1 MKIKTAQDIAI
12 LIKTERKKQNL
23 TQTELAGLC
32 NVGLRFIV
40 DIEKAKET
48 CQISKVLKVLDV
60 LGININSEEFY
71 RLTFPY
77 KKKLSMTS

>member
-1 MKIKTAQDIAI
+1 MKIKTTKDIAI

-48 CQISKVLKVLDV
+48 CQISKVLKVLDI
-60 LGININSEEFY
+60 LGINLTAEE
-71 RLTFPY
+71 
-77 KKKLSMTS
+77 

>member
-1 MKIKTAQDIAI
+1 MKIKTTKDIAI

-48 CQISKVLKVLDV
+48 CQIGKVLKVLDV
-60 LGININSEEFY
+60 LGININSEE
-71 RLTFPY
+71 
-77 KKKLSMTS
+77 

>member
-48 CQISKVLKVLDV
+48 CQIGKVLKVLDV
-60 LGININSEEFY
+60 LGINLEIKE
-71 RLTFPY
+71 
-77 KKKLSMTS
+77 

>member
-1 MKIKTAQDIAI
+1 MKIKTTKDIAI

-48 CQISKVLKVLDV
+48 CQISKVLKVLDI
-60 LGININSEEFY
+60 LGINLSAEE
-71 RLTFPY
+71 
-77 KKKLSMTS
+77 

>member
-60 LGININSEEFY
+60 LGININVEE
-71 RLTFPY
+71 
-77 KKKLSMTS
+77 

>member
-60 LGININSEEFY
+60 
-71 RLTFPY
+71 
-77 KKKLSMTS
+77 

>member
-1 MKIKTAQDIAI
+1 MKIKTTKDIAI

-40 DIEKAKET
+40 DAEAGKET
-48 CQISKVLKVLDV
+48 CQIGKVLKVLDV
-60 LGININSEEFY
+60 LGINLNMEES
-71 RLTFPY
+71 L
-77 KKKLSMTS
+77 LI

>member
-1 MKIKTAQDIAI
+1 MKIKTTKDIAI

-60 LGININSEEFY
+60 LGININSEDSL
-71 RLTFPY
+71 LT
-77 KKKLSMTS
+77 

>member
-40 DIEKAKET
+40 DIEAGKET

-60 LGININSEEFY
+60 LGINLEIKE
-71 RLTFPY
+71 
-77 KKKLSMTS
+77 

>member
-48 CQISKVLKVLDV
+48 CQISKVLKVLDI
-60 LGININSEEFY
+60 LGINLSAEE
-71 RLTFPY
+71 
-77 KKKLSMTS
+77 

>member
-1 MKIKTAQDIAI
+1 MKIKTTKDIAI

-40 DIEKAKET
+40 DVEAGKET
-48 CQISKVLKVLDV
+48 CQICKVLKVLDV
-60 LGININSEEFY
+60 LGINLEIKE
-71 RLTFPY
+71 
-77 KKKLSMTS
+77 

>member
-1 MKIKTAQDIAI
+1 MKIKTTRDIAI

-40 DIEKAKET
+40 DVEAGKET

-60 LGININSEEFY
+60 LGINLEIKE
-71 RLTFPY
+71 
-77 KKKLSMTS
+77 

>member
-40 DIEKAKET
+40 DIEAGKET
-48 CQISKVLKVLDV
+48 CQIGKVLKVLDV
-60 LGININSEEFY
+60 LGINLEIKE
-71 RLTFPY
+71 
-77 KKKLSMTS
+77 

>member
-1 MKIKTAQDIAI
+1 MKIKTTKDIAI

-60 LGININSEEFY
+60 LGININSEE
-71 RLTFPY
+71 
-77 KKKLSMTS
+77 

>member
-1 MKIKTAQDIAI
+1 MKIKTTKDIAI

-40 DIEKAKET
+40 DVEAGKET
-48 CQISKVLKVLDV
+48 CQIGKVLKVLDV
-60 LGININSEEFY
+60 LGININSEE
-71 RLTFPY
+71 
-77 KKKLSMTS
+77 

>member
-1 MKIKTAQDIAI
+1 MKIKTTKDIAI
-12 LIKTERKKQNL
+12 LIKIERKKQNL

-60 LGININSEEFY
+60 LGINLEIKE
-71 RLTFPY
+71 
-77 KKKLSMTS
+77 

>member
-1 MKIKTAQDIAI
+1 MKIKTTKDIAI

-40 DIEKAKET
+40 DVEAGKET

-60 LGININSEEFY
+60 LGINLEIKE
-71 RLTFPY
+71 
-77 KKKLSMTS
+77 

>member
-12 LIKTERKKQNL
+12 LIKNERKKQNL

-60 LGININSEEFY
+60 LGININSEE
-71 RLTFPY
+71 
-77 KKKLSMTS
+77 

>member
-40 DIEKAKET
+40 DVEAGKET

-60 LGININSEEFY
+60 LGININSEDSL
-71 RLTFPY
+71 LT
-77 KKKLSMTS
+77 

>member
-1 MKIKTAQDIAI
+1 MKIKTTKDIAI

-40 DIEKAKET
+40 DVEAGKET

-60 LGININSEEFY
+60 LGININSEE
-71 RLTFPY
+71 
-77 KKKLSMTS
+77 

>member
-60 LGININSEEFY
+60 LGINLNSEE
-71 RLTFPY
+71 
-77 KKKLSMTS
+77 

>member
-40 DIEKAKET
+40 DVEAGKET

-60 LGININSEEFY
+60 LGINLEIKE
-71 RLTFPY
+71 
-77 KKKLSMTS
+77 

>member
-48 CQISKVLKVLDV
+48 CQIGKVLKVLDV
-60 LGININSEEFY
+60 LGININSEE
-71 RLTFPY
+71 
-77 KKKLSMTS
+77 

>member
-40 DIEKAKET
+40 DVEAGKET
-48 CQISKVLKVLDV
+48 CQIGKVLKVLDV
-60 LGININSEEFY
+60 LGININSEE
-71 RLTFPY
+71 
-77 KKKLSMTS
+77 